1 MMKLGIFHGAAL
13 LVAGTVTAA
22 TAIAQTGAA
31 SAGAPGT
38 LSAGASGAP
47 SASQPAPTLP
57 VQPTLNLP
65 ANPQFLG
72 SENQNIRKATAIING
87 SVITGTDVDQ
97 RVALVLLANQD
108 QQIPA
113 EQMQIL
119 RQQVLRNMVDE
130 VLEIQAADAKKIKVE
145 DKEIN
150 TYYDRYAQSLGQTPR
165 QFTAYLRAHGSSEAA
180 LKQQIRGEV
189 AWRKLQG
196 EQIEPFVNVS
206 EEEVKSVI
214 DRLNAARGTEEFKV
228 SEIFLSATPENA
240 AQVQAN
246 AARILEQLR
255 GGAAFASY
263 ARQFSEASTAAVG
276 GDLGWV
282 RAEQLPE
289 ALGAAVRQLPVGS
302 VSQPIAI
309 PGGFSILAVEDK
321 RRVLTADPRD
331 ATLSLKQI
339 TISFPPNLPRAQ
351 AEPKIQQLVQ
361 TTQNMGGCGGA
372 EAAAA
377 KIGAEVVT
385 NDRRAGDLPAV
396 LQASLL
402 NLSIG
407 QATPPFGSAQERV
420 SVLVL
425 CGRDDPPAAN
435 NVSHDQVYNQLAEE
449 KVNMRARRYLRDL
462 RRDAVVD
469 YR

>member
-1 MMKLGIFHGAAL
+1 MMKLGYFHGAAL

-22 TAIAQTGAA
+22 TAIAQTGAPPA
-31 SAGAPGT
+31 SATGA
-38 LSAGASGAP
+38 
-47 SASQPAPTLP
+47 APTLP
-57 VQPTLNLP
+57 VQNTLSLP

-72 SENQNIRKATAIING
+72 EENPNVRKATAIVNG
-87 SVITGTDVDQ
+87 TVITGTDVDQ
-97 RVALVLLANQD
+97 RVALVLIANQD
-108 QQIPA
+108 QKIPP

-130 VLEIQAADAKKIKVE
+130 VLQIQAADAKKIKVE
-145 DKEIN
+145 DKDIN
-150 TYYDRYAQSLGQTPR
+150 NYYDRYAQSVGQTSR
-165 QFTAYLRAHGSSEAA
+165 QFSAYLRAHGSSETAM
-180 LKQQIRGEV
+180 KQQIRGEI
-189 AWRKLQG
+189 AWRRLQG
-196 EQIEPFVNVS
+196 EQIEPFVNIS
-206 EEEVKSVI
+206 EEEVRSVI
-214 DRLNAARGTEEFKV
+214 ARLNAARGTEEFKV

-255 GGAAFASY
+255 GGAAFAAY

-289 ALGAAVRQLPVGS
+289 ALAAAVQQLPVGS

-331 ATLSLKQI
+331 AVLSLKQI
-339 TISFPPNLPRAQ
+339 SIGFPPNTPRAQ
-351 AEPKIQQLVQ
+351 SEPKIQQLVQ
-361 TTQNMGGCGGA
+361 ATQTMGGCGGA

-377 KIGAEVVT
+377 KLGAEVVT
-385 NDRRAGDLPAV
+385 NDRRAGDLPPV
-396 LQASLL
+396 LQNSLL
-402 NLSIG
+402 SLSIG
-407 QATPPFGSAQERV
+407 QSTPPFGSAQERV

-435 NVSHDQVYNQLAEE
+435 NVSFDQVYNQLAEE